1 MDNIN
6 IHEQLCSS
14 DHNKIHFDIK
24 VKLESKHKIK
34 YRRNSHMLRSETAT
48 ECWNILKYE
57 IKKYMSIVEQCGTLK
72 NMENVVRRI

>member
-1 MDNIN
+1 MSKYMNSCVAVI
-6 IHEQLCSS
+6 II
-14 DHNKIHFDIK
+14 KIHFDNK

-48 ECWNILKYE
+48 ECWNVRKYE
-57 IKKYMSIVEQCGTLK
+57 IKIYMSIAEQFVTLK